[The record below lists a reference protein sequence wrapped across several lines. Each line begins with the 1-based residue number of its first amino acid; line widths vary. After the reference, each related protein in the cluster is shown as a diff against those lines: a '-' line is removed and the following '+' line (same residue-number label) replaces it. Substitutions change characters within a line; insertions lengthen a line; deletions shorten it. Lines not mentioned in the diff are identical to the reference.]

1 MDITSE
7 HSSTGLFVNRIAKSG
22 DLQSSALQSMSS
34 RRETHVSWMD
44 EIIAALDRYFYSP
57 EHNFDWKHAEVLE
70 YSSAREIPGQRR
82 RRSSQEIACAGTDHC
97 PTRFAAQTLAT
108 TVTRPGA
115 VSSVVER
122 LVYTERVGGSNPS
135 PPTLHF
141 RFSVGKPGRC
151 IASVAGDLRHR
162 NSSRARDECR
172 SWIAHARI

>member
-1 MDITSE
+1 
-7 HSSTGLFVNRIAKSG
+7 VNRIAKSG

-34 RRETHVSWMD
+34 RRETHVSRMD

-70 YSSAREIPGQRR
+70 YSSAREIPGQWR
-82 RRSSQEIACAGTDHC
+82 RRSSAGISSGAKDECCRACF
-97 PTRFAAQTLAT
+97 PRFAAQTLAT

-122 LVYTERVGGSNPS
+122 LVYTERVGGSKPS
-135 PPTLHF
+135 PPILHF

-151 IASVAGDLRHR
+151 VASVAGDLRHR

-172 SWIAHARI
+172 SWITYASI